1 MKGQQQ
7 QRCMCINLAHSH
19 IPKNLYVYRHPQKVF
34 LTQKIRVRTFFQSSK
49 TMRKHTTTVQH
60 HLGPKM
66 TKNLRSGGDDGG
78 GGGVSITYMS
88 SRDLNFDKVR

>member
-7 QRCMCINLAHSH
+7 QQRCASSSH
-19 IPKNLYVYRHPQKVF
+19 THTYQKTYIVHRHPQKFF

-49 TMRKHTTTVQH
+49 TMRKHTTVQH

-66 TKNLRSGGDDGG
+66 TKNLRSGGGDG
-78 GGGVSITYMS
+78 T
-88 SRDLNFDKVR
+88 R

>member
-1 MKGQQQ
+1 MLYEEATNAAAIAYTSKKLSCYKGP
-7 QRCMCINLAHSH
+7 
-19 IPKNLYVYRHPQKVF
+19 PKIF

>member
-1 MKGQQQ
+1 MLYEEATNAAAIAYTSKNSVVI
-7 QRCMCINLAHSH
+7 RAP
-19 IPKNLYVYRHPQKVF
+19 PKIF

-49 TMRKHTTTVQH
+49 TMRKHTTVQH

>member
-7 QRCMCINLAHSH
+7 QQRCASSSH
-19 IPKNLYVYRHPQKVF
+19 THTYQKTYIVYRHPQKFF

-49 TMRKHTTTVQH
+49 TMRKHTNSTIHDIVYVQHH

-66 TKNLRSGGDDGG
+66 TKNLRSGGGDG
-78 GGGVSITYMS
+78 T
-88 SRDLNFDKVR
+88 R